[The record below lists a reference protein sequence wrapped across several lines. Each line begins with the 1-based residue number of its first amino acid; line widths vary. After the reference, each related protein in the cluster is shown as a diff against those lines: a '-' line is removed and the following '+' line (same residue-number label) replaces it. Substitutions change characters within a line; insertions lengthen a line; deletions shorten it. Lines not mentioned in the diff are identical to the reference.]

1 MRLNSVH
8 CTSEITHLLSLLSS
22 TVLSE
27 DPTSFT
33 ITVTSEAGE
42 NDESK
47 LDALKQSYEEMSHVL
62 C

>member
-1 MRLNSVH
+1 MVSFFFYHSFL
-8 CTSEITHLLSLLSS
+8 

-27 DPTSFT
+27 KPTTFT

-47 LDALKQSYEEMSHVL
+47 LITSYKIIVSPPILLTYKFTTMFQF
-62 C
+62 